1 MGIEYLALL
10 VPSQIHLHSFLKSS
24 KPFEFSRQNRLIM
37 QSFYARKFKTY
48 LLMVDGFWLNKANIA
63 TQPLDNQSH
72 RSNFGK
78 HIESC
83 FDLLGNT
90 LQTRHK
96 KCLQS
101 QDKTAL
107 TCLKSETCSII
118 NLFQEKSRN
127 DQDWYTQSLARW
139 NFSHLFN
146 QRDFITFYL

>member
-1 MGIEYLALL
+1 
-10 VPSQIHLHSFLKSS
+10 
-24 KPFEFSRQNRLIM
+24 
-37 QSFYARKFKTY
+37 
-48 LLMVDGFWLNKANIA
+48 MVDGFWLNKANIA

-118 NLFQEKSRN
+118 NLFQEKKVEMIKIDTLNLWPDGIFHTSLIKGISSLTIFSLPEKN
-127 DQDWYTQSLARW
+127 HLCLQS
-139 NFSHLFN
+139 S
-146 QRDFITFYL
+146 IC